1 MTGAGAVMNTAAV
14 RPGQSVVVWGAG
26 GVGLC
31 ALAGASILGAAPV
44 VAVDIDD
51 DKLRLAKQFG
61 ATAVVNARTVD
72 PVEAIRE
79 MTRNADGTR
88 GADVVLDCTGLGRN
102 IPTSLAAVRPGIRG
116 SGVRGGSA
124 IPRSGGDALVRYANA
139 RDDAGHSHALCPRLG
154 RHACHRPCAAVRK
167 KRHAVSTAGRGDRS
181 RISQRRVTVY
191 DRSIAALAFTD
202 LPILL
207 SGEVLAI
214 KVSAPSFA
222 EFNAL
227 ALVFGLEL

>member
-1 MTGAGAVMNTAAV
+1 MVFPGGDEARTHNTFAWGTHALVDEQWVVKAPESTPPDLGAVIGCALMTGAGAVMNTAAV

-88 GADVVLDCTGLGRN
+88 GADVVLDCTASAG
-102 IPTSLAAVRPGIRG
+102 TSRPASRPSVRG
-116 SGVRGGSA
+116 SGAPVSEA
-124 IPRSGGDALVRYANA
+124 APRSSSA
-139 RDDAGHSHALCPRLG
+139 
-154 RHACHRPCAAVRK
+154 
-167 KRHAVSTAGRGDRS
+167 S
-181 RISQRRVTVY
+181 R
-191 DRSIAALAFTD
+191 AAL
-202 LPILL
+202 
-207 SGEVLAI
+207 S
-214 KVSAPSFA
+214 S
-222 EFNAL
+222 
-227 ALVFGLEL
+227 

>member
-1 MTGAGAVMNTAAV
+1 MVKAPESTPPDLGAVIGCALMTGAGAVMNTAAV

-79 MTRNADGTR
+79 MTRNADGTAARTSFSTARPRPEHPDQPR
-88 GADVVLDCTGLGRN
+88 GRPSRYPGLG
-102 IPTSLAAVRPGIRG
+102 SEAA
-116 SGVRGGSA
+116 
-124 IPRSGGDALVRYANA
+124 PRSSSA
-139 RDDAGHSHALCPRLG
+139 
-154 RHACHRPCAAVRK
+154 
-167 KRHAVSTAGRGDRS
+167 S
-181 RISQRRVTVY
+181 R
-191 DRSIAALAFTD
+191 AAL
-202 LPILL
+202 
-207 SGEVLAI
+207 S
-214 KVSAPSFA
+214 S
-222 EFNAL
+222 
-227 ALVFGLEL
+227 